1 MTSQNLIVVFRN
13 NVIDYVI
20 LILDTDMKEE
30 EVKIITRKRQLVFR
44 QRNLH
49 EEVADN

>member
-1 MTSQNLIVVFRN
+1 MTSQNLTFVFRN

-30 EVKIITRKRQLVFR
+30 EVKIMTRKRQLVFH

-49 EEVADN
+49 EEAADN

>member
-1 MTSQNLIVVFRN
+1 MTSQNLTFVFRN

-30 EVKIITRKRQLVFR
+30 EVKIMTRKR
-44 QRNLH
+44 
-49 EEVADN
+49 

>member
-1 MTSQNLIVVFRN
+1 MTSQNLTFVFRN

-30 EVKIITRKRQLVFR
+30 EVKIITRKR
-44 QRNLH
+44 
-49 EEVADN
+49 